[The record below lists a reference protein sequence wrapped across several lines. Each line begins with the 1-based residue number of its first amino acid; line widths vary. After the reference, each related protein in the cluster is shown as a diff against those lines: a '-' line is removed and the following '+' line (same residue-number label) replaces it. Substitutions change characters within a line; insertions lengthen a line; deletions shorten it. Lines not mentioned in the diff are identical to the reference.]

1 MSNLY
6 GFKYAHRG
14 LHGNGIPENSI
25 EAFRRARNKGYG
37 IELDIHLLA
46 DGNLAVIHD
55 SKLERTTGQEGRV
68 EDLTTVQLQE
78 YFLEGT
84 MQTIPEFSK
93 VLQLYDG
100 QAPLIVELKA
110 VGNNHAALCKKACE
124 MLDEY
129 NGAYCLESFDPRCVY
144 WLRKNRPDM
153 IRGQLTEN
161 FFKSK
166 TSTIPWIFKFLLTN
180 QMMNFLIRPDFVAYR
195 FSDRNHFSNLF
206 VRKLWKV
213 PSVTWT
219 LVNQQELDD
228 AIAENRIPIFESFE
242 P

>member
-14 LHGNGIPENSI
+14 LHGNGIPENSM

-37 IELDIHLLA
+37 LELDIHLLA

-129 NGAYCLESFDPRCVY
+129 NGVYCLESFDPRCVY

-180 QMMNFLIRPDFVAYR
+180 QTMNFLIRPDFVAYR

>member
-14 LHGNGIPENSI
+14 LHGNGIPENSM

-55 SKLERTTGQEGRV
+55 SKLERTTGQEGLV

-129 NGAYCLESFDPRCVY
+129 NGVYCLESFDPRCVY

-180 QMMNFLIRPDFVAYR
+180 QTMNFLIRPDFVAYR